1 MLLCLLPQRGC
12 GVRAWGP
19 GNRGAGKGREGAEG
33 VDVDYAPNV
42 RAKSKSPSWLG
53 ASAVGGAPTLN
64 DMLGCADAGAGGRA
78 PGTEA
83 AMLAR
88 LVIGVVVVALLPA
101 AANAQEIKVTL
112 LGTGTPVP
120 AMNRFGPSILV
131 EAGGQKLLFDAGR
144 GRCSA

>member
-1 MLLCLLPQRGC
+1 
-12 GVRAWGP
+12 
-19 GNRGAGKGREGAEG
+19 
-33 VDVDYAPNV
+33 
-42 RAKSKSPSWLG
+42 
-53 ASAVGGAPTLN
+53 
-64 DMLGCADAGAGGRA
+64 
-78 PGTEA
+78 
-83 AMLAR
+83 MLAR